1 MKGSKHHA
9 DIRQQLRVAE
19 PVGALMK
26 SPVVLCDE
34 CIRYGLPPLPRD
46 IVVHD
51 DVPNAFPICK
61 G

>member
-1 MKGSKHHA
+1 
-9 DIRQQLRVAE
+9 
-19 PVGALMK
+19 MK